1 MELRWH
7 SEESWKEGNER
18 WICSYFIIYVYK
30 ILKEQ
35 NFLNEKKYD
44 NCGLWNSFVK
54 LNTIMEV
61 LSSRHNKVYY

>member
-35 NFLNEKKYD
+35 NFLNEKTNMITVD
-44 NCGLWNSFVK
+44 SGIVS
-54 LNTIMEV
+54 
-61 LSSRHNKVYY
+61 

>member
-35 NFLNEKKYD
+35 NFLNEKK
-44 NCGLWNSFVK
+44 
-54 LNTIMEV
+54 I
-61 LSSRHNKVYY
+61 